1 MPVEKVS
8 AEATFPSIEMAR
20 QTGATVVVIGSENN
34 QKLLELSQDGV
45 TTIRAVE
52 TERHLAPISLAVPL
66 QLLAYRL
73 GEKLNRPIDTPRHL
87 VKAVT
92 Q

>member
-1 MPVEKVS
+1 
-8 AEATFPSIEMAR
+8 
-20 QTGATVVVIGSENN
+20 VIGFENN